1 MNKSITAGSLW
12 IGGEDNDI
20 VEVLG
25 NGHKPNLKAV
35 RYLSQ
40 TARPFQWQG
49 CEFVANRIRS
59 RHEAIIDQADKL
71 RALIQSQPHDFWS
84 QVALIRKAAE
94 ASNQHTK

>member
-1 MNKSITAGSLW
+1 MNNSITAGSLW

-25 NGHKPNLKAV
+25 NGHKPNLKSV

-40 TARPFQWQG
+40 TSRPFQWQA

-71 RALIQSQPHDFWS
+71 RALIKHQPANFWT
-84 QVALIRKAAE
+84 QVASIRKAAE
-94 ASNQHTK
+94 ASNKLL